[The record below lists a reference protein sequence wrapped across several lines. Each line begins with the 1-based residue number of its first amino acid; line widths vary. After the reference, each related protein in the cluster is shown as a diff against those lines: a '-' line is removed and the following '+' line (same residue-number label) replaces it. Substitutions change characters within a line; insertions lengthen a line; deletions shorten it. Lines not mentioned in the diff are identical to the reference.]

1 MVLAHLQRRPRLVNL
16 GRWLGYFALS
26 WLILRPALLIM
37 ISLDDFINPFYVY
50 DKYGSNPWH
59 ITARA
64 TRDVFRNG
72 HFNVIGQVFG
82 AAVFASWNY
91 LISWGVRYSLIYATT
106 KFVVI
111 VACALACARLLRT
124 LAALVGRTFS
134 PWRAR
139 VVVAAVL
146 LPTLQLHV
154 PWGFDPVGSFP
165 LYGYLPAA
173 LGALALDV
181 AVRAVRPPTADVRG
195 ALLAA
200 AALCVAILYYEINV
214 AMVVALVPVVVVLLV
229 RLRRVGASI
238 APLIRT
244 TALVAGPPAVM
255 TLALVLVAKH
265 TNQGYTGTDVQ
276 VGGTSLGLV
285 ARTVGG
291 SLPASAWGAA
301 HDWLGGSFGL
311 TAWAAVSAVIIG
323 LAVCWAATG
332 RRRGSAPA
340 SPAGAGGPRSEV
352 ALVAASPVLV
362 WLAATLIQTVT
373 SKVNVDTVRIG
384 YVYTYYAYGSVGIAL
399 AVILGVQALPGRGL
413 WRRARPVLLAVALVF
428 VVVQMSVNDT
438 VTRAFDQRLAVNS
451 RLLVAVSSRPVE
463 AQRCDAERKWIAG
476 TFYLPAYY
484 HQFMVHGLDTTYQ
497 DHFGER
503 FCAADVLAGG

>member
-1 MVLAHLQRRPRLVNL
+1 MLARLQQRPRLLNL
-16 GRWLGYFALS
+16 GRWLGYLALS
-26 WLILRPALLIM
+26 WLILRPALLIT

-59 ITARA
+59 IASRA

-111 VACALACARLLRT
+111 VVCVLACARLLRT
-124 LAALVGRTFS
+124 LAALVGRSFS

-173 LGALALDV
+173 LGALAVDV
-181 AVRAVRPPTADVRG
+181 AVRAVQPPVADLRR

-200 AALCVAILYYEINV
+200 AALCGAILYYEINV
-214 AMVVALVPVVVVLLV
+214 AVVVALVPVVVVLAL
-229 RLRRVGASI
+229 RLRRAGSSI

-244 TALVAGPPAVM
+244 TALVTVPPAVM
-255 TLALVLVAKH
+255 TLVLVFVAKH
-265 TNQGYTGTDVQ
+265 TNQGYTGTDVE
-276 VGGTSLGLV
+276 VGGTSVGLV

-311 TAWAAVSAVIIG
+311 TAWAAVSAVVIG
-323 LAVCWAATG
+323 VALCWATWAG
-332 RRRGSAPA
+332 GGGSATVDA
-340 SPAGAGGPRSEV
+340 AGSAVRRSEV
-352 ALVAASPVLV
+352 GLVAASPVLV

-399 AVILGVQALPGRGL
+399 AVILAVQALPGRAM

-451 RLLVAVSSRPVE
+451 RLLVAVSSRPDE

-476 TFYLPAYY
+476 TFYLPDYY

-503 FCAADVLAGG
+503 FCDADVLAGG

>member
-1 MVLAHLQRRPRLVNL
+1 LVNL
-16 GRWLGYFALS
+16 ARWLGYLALS
-26 WLILRPALLIM
+26 WLILRPALLIT

-59 ITARA
+59 VVSRA

-111 VACALACARLLRT
+111 VGCALAGARLLRT
-124 LAALVGRTFS
+124 LAALVGRPFS
-134 PWRAR
+134 VWRAR

-154 PWGFDPVGSFP
+154 PWGLDPVGSFP

-173 LGALALDV
+173 LGLLALDV
-181 AVRAVRPPTADVRG
+181 GVRALQRDDVRS

-200 AALCVAILYYEINV
+200 AALCAAILYYEINV
-214 AMVVALVPVVVVLLV
+214 AMVAALVPVVVLLAV
-229 RLRRVGASI
+229 RLRRAGSQLSPLLRQGALVGA
-238 APLIRT
+238 
-244 TALVAGPPAVM
+244 VPAVM
-255 TLALVLVAKH
+255 TLVLIVVAKR
-265 TNQGYTGTDVQ
+265 TNQGYTGTDVD
-276 VGGTSLGLV
+276 VGATTVGLV

-301 HDWLGGSFGL
+301 QDWLGAGGSFGL
-311 TAWAAVSAVIIG
+311 AAAAVVSAVVVG
-323 LAVCWAATG
+323 VAMCWAAWRQSPPADPAV
-332 RRRGSAPA
+332 RRW
-340 SPAGAGGPRSEV
+340 EIL
-352 ALVAASPVLV
+352 LVTAVPIVV

-373 SKVNVDTVRIG
+373 SKVNVDTVQIG

-399 AVILGVQALPGRGL
+399 ALILATQLVAGRLL
-413 WRRARPVLLAVALVF
+413 WRRARPVLVAAALVF
-428 VVVQMSVNDT
+428 VVVQMSINDT
-438 VTRAFDQRLAVNS
+438 VTRAFDERLAVNS
-451 RLLVAVSSRPVE
+451 QLLVAVSSRPAE
-463 AQRCDAERKWIAG
+463 PQRCDALRNWLVG
-476 TFYLPAYY
+476 TFFLPDYY
-484 HQFMVHGLDTTYQ
+484 HQYMVDGLDATYE

-503 FCAADVLAGG
+503 FCDADVLAGG